1 MAQALATPKL
11 RRLRLRTFAAL
22 AGPRAAL
29 RLPGLAASESAALR
43 LRQTGPCIAA
53 PEGVVFL
60 IPLVGRHHIGDWAAV
75 EARLGATLS
84 GLLAQSDPRW
94 RAVICSQDRPLLPTD
109 PRIGFLPFT
118 ETVQGNDK
126 WRKLDTLCRALPEA
140 GLAAGY
146 AMSFDADDLPHRDLV
161 QRMLAR
167 PVPGGFLVARG
178 YVRNAQT
185 GAVGRAG
192 PPDLRQPLRKP
203 FWKLCGSCAAPRFD
217 LLHQQAETLAF
228 LRGMTAHEHRMF
240 PYLARLA
247 GRPLSPLAE
256 PAVLYEVNHGENF
269 GARRGRVGF
278 KTRFV
283 ERFRV
288 TDPQELAAIETG
300 FGGTA
305 DA

>member
-1 MAQALATPKL
+1 MTQAPATPKA
-11 RRLRLRTFAAL
+11 RRLRLRATAAL
-22 AGPRAAL
+22 AGAGAAL
-29 RLPGLAASESAALR
+29 GTTGLAASEEAALR
-43 LRQTGPCIAA
+43 LRQAGPCAVA
-53 PEGVVFL
+53 PEAVVFL
-60 IPLVGRHHIGDWAAV
+60 IPLVGRHHVGDWEAV
-75 EARLGATLS
+75 EGRLGATLRA
-84 GLLAQSDPRW
+84 LLAQSDPRW
-94 RAVICSQDRPLLPTD
+94 RAIVCGQDRPALPDD
-109 PRIGFLPFT
+109 PRIRFLPFA
-118 ETVQGNDK
+118 EVVEGNDK

-140 GLAAGY
+140 GVRAGL
-146 AMSFDADDLPHRDLV
+146 AMSFDADDLPHRHLV
-161 QRMLAR
+161 RWMLER
-167 PVPGGFLVARG
+167 PSPGGWLVARG

-192 PPDLRQPLRKP
+192 PPSLRQPLRKP

-217 LLHQQAETLAF
+217 LVHQEAPTLAF

-247 GRPLSPLAE
+247 ARPLTPLAA

-288 TDPQELAAIETG
+288 TDPAELAAIEAD
-300 FGGTA
+300 FGAATRP
-305 DA
+305 